1 MRNNCSVLAPGFSN
15 RCEMIGRFFGLPVG
29 ILAATML
36 VPLSCAFF
44 LNEQDALIGF
54 LIAVLISAFY
64 AVIVLLALQN
74 KNDNIGR
81 KGRGAIFLRLST
93 FWFLL
98 PIFAAIPF
106 AMSGELDVASSYF
119 ESVSGFTTTGASVID
134 SPHQIARS
142 LLLWRSLLQWLGG
155 LSSLIIIAAFL
166 LPLKLIEMGEGTPVS
181 SNKGDTSI
189 SLEHIT
195 LMLLVPYGGLT
206 LVCFMALLASN
217 LSTFHALCMSLSLIS
232 TGGFISSDALEPNL
246 FGKIIMVLFML
257 LGAVN
262 FSYLCAISRGNF
274 RFSRTA
280 SELRLLLC
288 LWLFAALLLSIS
300 FYDNSMGRWV
310 ESVGAGL
317 FVAASLLSTTAITS
331 FDVATDYSVPLPLL
345 LLLPVMGGCCF
356 STAGGIKLARIL
368 LVTRHSW
375 RELEKLIHPSG
386 VVPIRGDIGAP
397 GMRTIWAYFGV
408 FFVCLGIGASL
419 LSFSGVAFLPALAS
433 ATGALSNAGAMLH
446 YLDSTTLGEHSYDDV
461 TLLGKSVL
469 IFLMVAGRVEILLL
483 LGLFLPAYW
492 RT

>member
-1 MRNNCSVLAPGFSN
+1 MLAPDFSN

-29 ILAATML
+29 ILATAML
-36 VPLSCAFF
+36 APLSCAFF
-44 LNEQDALIGF
+44 LDEQDALIGF
-54 LIAVLISAFY
+54 LIAMLIAAFY

-81 KGRGAIFLRLST
+81 KGRGAVFLRLAA
-93 FWFLL
+93 FWFSL

-106 AMSGELDVASSYF
+106 VMSGEMDVASAYF
-119 ESVSGFTTTGASVID
+119 EAISGFTTTGASVLD
-134 SPHQIARS
+134 DPDRSARS
-142 LLLWRSLLQWLGG
+142 ILLWRAVLQWLGG

-166 LPLKLIEMGEGTPVS
+166 LPLKLIKMGEGTPVLP
-181 SNKGDTSI
+181 NKGDTSI

-217 LSTFHALCMSLSLIS
+217 LSAFHALCMSLSLIS
-232 TGGFISSDALEPNL
+232 TGGFISSDTLEPNL
-246 FGKIIMVLFML
+246 FGRIIMMLFML

-274 RFSRTA
+274 RLSRTA

-288 LWLFAALLLSIS
+288 LWLFAALLLSVS
-300 FYDNSMGRWV
+300 FYDNGTGGWM
-310 ESVGAGL
+310 ESAGAGL
-317 FVAASLLSTTAITS
+317 FAAASLLSTTAMTS
-331 FDVATDYSVPLPLL
+331 FDVGADYSVPVPLL

-375 RELEKLIHPSG
+375 RELEKLIHPSS
-386 VVPIRGDIGAP
+386 VVPVRGDIDAR
-397 GMRTIWAYFGV
+397 GMRTIWAYFGA

-419 LSFSGVAFLPALAS
+419 LSFSGVPFLPALTS
-433 ATGALSNAGAMLH
+433 AVGALSNAGAMLH
-446 YLDSTTLGEHSYDDV
+446 YLDPAALGGHSYDDV
-461 TLLGKSVL
+461 GLLGKGAL